1 MKSIIH
7 QLLDKIPFT
16 SSVKFNGVNLPPRR
30 RRWCGPEF
38 RDDAFFLESAISEA
52 KRLKFEFGLAD
63 NKHVLDIGCGFGRLP
78 IGLMQV
84 YNSLNYIGIDVHKPS
99 IVWCKNFIG
108 KDRTEMNF
116 IHLNLKNHRYNDRG
130 KTFDNNFKFPIDNH
144 SQDLIYLYSVFS
156 HMTLEDMRKYL
167 KEFKRMIKKN
177 GNIFFTAFSEKN
189 VPNYSVNPS
198 GYLFKEFSGPLHVV
212 RYDIDFLSNELNKV
226 GFKIVKVFQS
236 SETDRQSGF
245 FLRQY

>member
-99 IVWCKNFIG
+99 ISWCKNFIG
-108 KDRTEMNF
+108 KDIT
-116 IHLNLKNHRYNDRG
+116 
-130 KTFDNNFKFPIDNH
+130 
-144 SQDLIYLYSVFS
+144 
-156 HMTLEDMRKYL
+156 
-167 KEFKRMIKKN
+167 
-177 GNIFFTAFSEKN
+177 
-189 VPNYSVNPS
+189 
-198 GYLFKEFSGPLHVV
+198 
-212 RYDIDFLSNELNKV
+212 
-226 GFKIVKVFQS
+226 
-236 SETDRQSGF
+236 GF
-245 FLRQY
+245 FKM